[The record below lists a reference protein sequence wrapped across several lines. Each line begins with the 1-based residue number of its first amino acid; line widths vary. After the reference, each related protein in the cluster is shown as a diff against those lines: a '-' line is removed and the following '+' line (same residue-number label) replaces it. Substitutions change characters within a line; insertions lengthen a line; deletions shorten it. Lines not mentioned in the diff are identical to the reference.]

1 MADLN
6 LAFRT
11 LVKSPFLTGVA
22 LLSLALGI
30 GANTAILSVF
40 ERLLLQP
47 LPVEDPAALVNL
59 SAPGPKPGSQ
69 SCNQAGDCEQV
80 FSFGMF
86 RDLASA
92 PDSPVQLAAHR
103 RTGANISTGNQT
115 RNSEVMLVSGS
126 YFPVLGLRPALGRLA
141 GPTDDEV
148 VGGHPVV
155 VPGHRFWEV
164 ALGADPDIVGRTV
177 VVNGA
182 SMTVIGVAP
191 PDFQGTTLGGR
202 LDVYVPL
209 AMRGVVE
216 AWFYGFENRRS

>member
-1 MADLN
+1 MADLK

-11 LVKSPFLTGVA
+11 LFKSPFLTGVA

-47 LPVEDPAALVNL
+47 LPVEDSAALVNL

-103 RTGANISTGNQT
+103 LPGANISTGNQT

-126 YFPVLGLRPALGRLA
+126 YFPVLGLRPALERLT

-148 VGGHPVV
+148 VGGHPVLLV
-155 VPGHRFWEV
+155 SLLERRFPTGGHRKRSLCPEIPPGRGCGGKAYVPGW
-164 ALGADPDIVGRTV
+164 G
-177 VVNGA
+177 
-182 SMTVIGVAP
+182 
-191 PDFQGTTLGGR
+191 
-202 LDVYVPL
+202 
-209 AMRGVVE
+209 
-216 AWFYGFENRRS
+216 